1 MPPRS
6 LDEMDSAARGRL
18 PGFAR
23 VSCPH
28 EIGLKVCET
37 AQPRARGVGRV
48 ARSKHPRAST
58 RARTRR
64 RQPRAW
70 PSPTP
75 RFVHRKPASVEA
87 DASSRRPRGVSGA
100 RRGRSFKSLR
110 AFEPRARHHGY
121 QDDRAPAAGDRH
133 ARVHGVRAR
142 RPRRLRRLDGRQG
155 ELSAPHGERAT
166 PRRPPRRDSKNSKH
180 ALTTETRPSCPSP
193 RLPRP
198 SPDSRSCQTPDSRL
212 TRARLRPDLRP
223 DRRTMS
229 PSGAR

>member
-1 MPPRS
+1 
-6 LDEMDSAARGRL
+6 MDASRGQSIRAHRPGHARAAVNPARGR
-18 PGFAR
+18 PRPRG
-23 VSCPH
+23 SY
-28 EIGLKVCET
+28 T
-37 AQPRARGVGRV
+37 AN
-48 ARSKHPRAST
+48 PRAS
-58 RARTRR
+58 R
-64 RQPRAW
+64 
-70 PSPTP
+70 PTP
-75 RFVHRKPASVEA
+75 HRVDRAACRERDAAGPPKAS
-87 DASSRRPRGVSGA
+87 
-100 RRGRSFKSLR
+100 

-142 RPRRLRRLDGRQG
+142 RPRRPRRLDGRQG